1 MLRVLKAKRG
11 NLHTNMKKTTL
22 FIISFF
28 FSIYLFAQ
36 PINLSYSGNDNY
48 ILTERTD
55 LRKYEN
61 NRYVGLTSREV
72 KSFITPTYSNSER
85 VYDGLF
91 YVEQDTKHLAAAIDQ
106 GIHDAIVS
114 VFKIDEHGEMTM
126 LEDNGYPSFRSFPSF
141 PKKEIQIGDTWEAK
155 AIRAVDPSNEG
166 IITRMPIY
174 VQYTLTDQREYNE
187 RDVWVVKALWA
198 TRYGYGIGSSY
209 IDYDGDPNLKSAAG
223 KHEAKI
229 YIDVNSGAAILIHDN
244 VDETFIYNDGRK
256 ISYKGTISLFTDYP
270 SSVEED
276 LILPAINSLIAEN
289 DIEYEKTDS
298 GYMLIIRDL
307 QFVANKAELLPDE
320 KNRLGQIAELLKK
333 VPRNMVLIEGHT
345 ARVGD
350 ESDEMQLSLDRAH
363 TIVAELTARGLSK
376 DKFIT
381 KGSGGTKPV
390 ADNDT
395 PEGRARNRR
404 VEITILTNK

>member
-1 MLRVLKAKRG
+1 
-11 NLHTNMKKTTL
+11 MKKTTL
-22 FIISFF
+22 IIISVFL
-28 FSIYLFAQ
+28 SIYLFAQ

-166 IITRMPIY
+166 IMT
-174 VQYTLTDQREYNE
+174 
-187 RDVWVVKALWA
+187 K
-198 TRYGYGIGSSY
+198 
-209 IDYDGDPNLKSAAG
+209 
-223 KHEAKI
+223 
-229 YIDVNSGAAILIHDN
+229 
-244 VDETFIYNDGRK
+244 
-256 ISYKGTISLFTDYP
+256 
-270 SSVEED
+270 
-276 LILPAINSLIAEN
+276 
-289 DIEYEKTDS
+289 
-298 GYMLIIRDL
+298 
-307 QFVANKAELLPDE
+307 
-320 KNRLGQIAELLKK
+320 KN
-333 VPRNMVLIEGHT
+333 
-345 ARVGD
+345 
-350 ESDEMQLSLDRAH
+350 
-363 TIVAELTARGLSK
+363 
-376 DKFIT
+376 IT
-381 KGSGGTKPV
+381 KEMFG
-390 ADNDT
+390 
-395 PEGRARNRR
+395 
-404 VEITILTNK
+404 